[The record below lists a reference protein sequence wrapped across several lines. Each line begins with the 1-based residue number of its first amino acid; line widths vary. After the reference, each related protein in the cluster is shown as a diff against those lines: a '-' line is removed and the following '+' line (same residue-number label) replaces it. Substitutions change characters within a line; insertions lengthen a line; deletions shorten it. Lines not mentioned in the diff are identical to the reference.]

1 VDFTQ
6 SVSFLDV
13 SEPAR
18 PEFAERPR
26 LEAKFPADFFYP
38 FVSSQVRKIAVRLG
52 AKVSMG
58 G

>member
-1 VDFTQ
+1 MDFTQ

-38 FVSSQVRKIAVRLG
+38 FVSSQVRKIAVP
-52 AKVSMG
+52 K
-58 G
+58 